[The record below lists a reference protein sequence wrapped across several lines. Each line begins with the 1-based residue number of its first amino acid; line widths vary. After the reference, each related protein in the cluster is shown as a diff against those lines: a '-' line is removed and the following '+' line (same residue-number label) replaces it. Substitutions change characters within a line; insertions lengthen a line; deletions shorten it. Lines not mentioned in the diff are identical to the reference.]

1 MPEPAPP
8 SRAAILAL
16 AALSW
21 SLRLLGPFRREVG
34 TVVGLGWYLSRSAA
48 ERLETAAHHRRLDP
62 SLTDR
67 AAQRLARES
76 HLEYARMV
84 FDSIAAES
92 MTPEQAGRRIVMRN
106 VDRVGSD
113 GAVVAMPHF
122 GNWDMSASGA
132 LASGLPITSVMAPVV
147 TPFLTSL
154 VAWSR
159 RRKGVELY
167 TPERAARGLLRALSR
182 GRVVAL
188 MADVPEAGPTVTVPY
203 CGGSVLFS
211 AAPARLAQVTGR
223 PLLPMACWRAGGSWI
238 VDVRPPV
245 PVSSDDDDAAVMARV
260 AEALEP
266 LVRRHPEQWYPFHEV
281 YVDESAG

>member
-1 MPEPAPP
+1 MDEPAPP
-8 SRAAILAL
+8 SRAALLGL
-16 AALSW
+16 AAFSR

-34 TVVGLGWYLSRSAA
+34 TVVGIGWYLSRSRAERADAA
-48 ERLETAAHHRRLDP
+48 ESHRRLDP
-62 SLTDR
+62 SLSHR
-67 AAQRLARES
+67 ATQRLARRS

-92 MTPEQAGRRIVMRN
+92 MTPEQLGERITVRN
-106 VDRVGSD
+106 LESIRNQGVI
-113 GAVVAMPHF
+113 VAMPHF

-132 LASGLPITSVMAPVV
+132 LANGLGITTVMGPVV

-167 TPERAARGLLRALSR
+167 TPERAARGLLRALR
-182 GRVVAL
+182 ARRVVAL
-188 MADVPEAGPTVTVPY
+188 MADVPEAGPTVVVPY
-203 CGGSVLFS
+203 CGGRVLFS
-211 AAPARLAQVTGR
+211 AAPARLAQVSGR
-223 PLLPMACWRAGGSWI
+223 PLVPLACWRAGSGWI

-245 PVSSDDDDAAVMARV
+245 PVHPDDDDAAVMSRV
-260 AEALEP
+260 AAALEP

-281 YVDESAG
+281 YVDGAA